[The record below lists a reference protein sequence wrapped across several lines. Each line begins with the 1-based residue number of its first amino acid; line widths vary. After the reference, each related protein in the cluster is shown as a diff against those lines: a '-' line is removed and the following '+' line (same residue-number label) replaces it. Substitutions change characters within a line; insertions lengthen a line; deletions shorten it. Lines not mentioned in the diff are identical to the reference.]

1 MCPLPRR
8 QEAWKRLETGLD
20 RQKLAAMTREIDL
33 SGVPEAA
40 AAILGRP
47 GPRPGRGQNP
57 LNTFRI
63 YRRTAWHSP
72 AGLKKPSSVGKPVA
86 SVGVA

>member
-40 AAILGRP
+40 AAILAGQVRGRIVVKI
-47 GPRPGRGQNP
+47 R
-57 LNTFRI
+57 
-63 YRRTAWHSP
+63 
-72 AGLKKPSSVGKPVA
+72 
-86 SVGVA
+86 